1 MYYGRRTSG
10 SGIKGIVIGII
21 VVAIIIFII
30 AVPSYFSE
38 KTYTVTVTDKTVKN
52 YSDSSTYLVFT
63 ELENGQTRVFMIED
77 SFFKFRFNSSDAY
90 AQIKVGETYDIKCI
104 GWRIPFLSE
113 YENIM
118 SFSPAQ

>member
-1 MYYGRRTSG
+1 MYYGRTSG
-10 SGIKGIVIGII
+10 SGIKGIV
-21 VVAIIIFII
+21 VAIIVIAIIVGII
-30 AVPSYFSE
+30 AVPAYFSE
-38 KTYTVTVTDKTVKN
+38 KAYTVTVTDKTVKN

-63 ELENGQTRVFMIED
+63 ELENGEIRVFSIED
-77 SFFKFRFNSSDAY
+77 SFFKFRFDSSDAY

-118 SFSPAQ
+118 TFNATN

>member
-1 MYYGRRTSG
+1 MYYYKRS
-10 SGIKGIVIGII
+10 SGIIGVVIGII
-21 VVAIIIFII
+21 VLAIIVSII

-52 YSDSSTYLVFT
+52 YSSSSTYLVFT
-63 ELENGQTRVFMIED
+63 ELENGETRVFMVED

-90 AQIKVGETYDIKCI
+90 AQIKVGETYNIKCI

-118 SFSPAQ
+118 TFNAVN